1 MTQDGVYIDGLFL
14 DGARW
19 DSQADTMVDQVV
31 GKLYFPMPVIHFLPV
46 ENYAPKQ
53 QVYHCPCYKTSNRA
67 GVLSTTGQSTNFI
80 LPVDLNSKHN
90 APDFWTLR
98 GTALLCQLDD

>member
-53 QVYHCPCYKTSNRA
+53 
-67 GVLSTTGQSTNFI
+67 
-80 LPVDLNSKHN
+80 
-90 APDFWTLR
+90 
-98 GTALLCQLDD
+98 